1 MPEKVAFVLG
11 LRQPRSAKHKQLCSL
26 GPTARTRGTQR
37 QEVPECQPLTMGA
50 RRHQSS
56 QLTPRYSNT
65 EAYVPPHDTP
75 GPTHREDPRTGMRTA
90 F

>member
-1 MPEKVAFVLG
+1 MPEKVAFALG
-11 LRQPRSAKHKQLCSL
+11 LRQPPSAKHKQLCSL

-37 QEVPECQPLTMGA
+37 KEVPECQPLTMGA

-56 QLTPRYSNT
+56 QLTPRHSNT
-65 EAYVPPHDTP
+65 EAYVPRNTP
-75 GPTHREDPRTGMRTA
+75 GPVHREDPRTSMRTA